1 MPLPT
6 FRRYVKSWRYERL
19 PPDYRDSAPP
29 KSGKVLALRIGVVVV
44 FCAATF
50 YVVTRIFL
58 SLGPRAYNPLDDY
71 QNINPSEI
79 TVDRHVQSSPSRRA
93 VVSSLYSDGYAIA
106 VAVLG
111 HSTRSA
117 NVSARL
123 LLPYLENQVSEK
135 ALCLTRAVGWE
146 PYTVPLIPA
155 PHGGKDIYPRFK
167 DLYTKLNIWALD
179 KKGIDSAVFLDADT
193 LVRRNFDELF
203 DSPFGFAA
211 VPDVYGAGD
220 AHGFRLTL
228 NTGVMAFTPSSRVLE
243 SMRAALEVAVFPLG
257 EADQAFLN
265 LYFGGTCMRL
275 PYIYNA
281 NLAIKARSP
290 TLWARLKDEIRIVHY
305 TLLKPFL
312 HDANDSTDSVLALE
326 EMERIMAQ
334 EAARYGGVYA
344 EEFRWWKEAY
354 EDMLDVKGHEIRAC
368 FKLQ

>member
-29 KSGKVLALRIGVVVV
+29 KSGKVLALRIGVVVA
-44 FCAATF
+44 FCAATI

-71 QNINPSEI
+71 QNINPFET
-79 TVDRHVQSSPSRRA
+79 TVHTHIQSPPSRRA

-111 HSTRSA
+111 HSVRSA
-117 NVSARL
+117 N
-123 LLPYLENQVSEK
+123 
-135 ALCLTRAVGWE
+135 TF
-146 PYTVPLIPA
+146 T
-155 PHGGKDIYPRFK
+155 PRFK

-211 VPDVYGAGD
+211 VPDVYSAGD

-265 LYFGGTCMRL
+265 LYFGGTCIRL

-354 EDMLDVKGHEIRAC
+354 EDMLDVKGHEIRVC